1 MKKAVVSN
9 RIFMNRTP
17 ELYDELAKELT
28 YTLPPKQPGLP
39 NEVVYDLTRVNK
51 DILCIPVGRQDLIP
65 EGYEIVEKR
74 VLALVTFPKF
84 KFTLRPEQQEV
95 YDEVKDNT
103 LLIAN
108 PSWGKTFCGIAIATK
123 LKQKTLIIVH
133 TMHLLRQWEEEV
145 EKTLGIKAGIIGDKR
160 YDIDPPIVIG
170 TMQSLKN
177 RILKV
182 NKVFGT
188 VIIDECHH
196 IAASVFKT
204 IVDAMHARYKIGL
217 TATPWRKDGKH
228 VSMFNYLGGEGEQIK
243 TKDAN
248 RLDPKIILVHTDR
261 KISGSAATPWA
272 IRVNKLYQKIE
283 MMELFLNLCQIQAD
297 KGHLVLAVAD
307 RVEFLK
313 QCHEILEDSFL
324 VVGGIEDRDFLA
336 SGKKILLGT
345 SKIYAEGVNIP
356 PLSALVMGMPLN
368 NRGLLEQLI
377 GRISRPYADK
387 LDPEVI
393 DIVFAGKTGK
403 NQYVQRVNFYAE
415 KGFKMVNI

>member
-248 RLDPKIILVHTDR
+248 RLDPKIILVHTDI
-261 KISGSAATPWA
+261 KISGTAAT
-272 IRVNKLYQKIE
+272 
-283 MMELFLNLCQIQAD
+283 LNVTV
-297 KGHLVLAVAD
+297 KY
-307 RVEFLK
+307 R
-313 QCHEILEDSFL
+313 
-324 VVGGIEDRDFLA
+324 
-336 SGKKILLGT
+336 
-345 SKIYAEGVNIP
+345 
-356 PLSALVMGMPLN
+356 
-368 NRGLLEQLI
+368 
-377 GRISRPYADK
+377 
-387 LDPEVI
+387 
-393 DIVFAGKTGK
+393 
-403 NQYVQRVNFYAE
+403 
-415 KGFKMVNI
+415 